1 MTIKVL
7 LDTDIGSD
15 IDDAI
20 CLAYLLAHPDCE
32 LLGITTVTGEGIQ
45 RAQLASA
52 LCRLAGVEVPI
63 YVGAQSP
70 LLIDQRQPHAPQAA
84 ALENWP
90 HETDFPQGQAVQFLQ
105 RTIRENP
112 GEVVLLT
119 IGPLTNA
126 ALLFATDPEIPAL
139 LKGMVLMG
147 GSFWSGE
154 RDGLEW
160 NIILDPHASA
170 MTYRARPPY
179 MRSIGLDVTTQVQ
192 MHAGAV
198 RERFQSGLLR
208 PVLDFAE
215 VWFKQREVI
224 TFHDPLAA
232 AVIFDEGICGFE
244 RGQVDIELDDPE
256 RLGKTHWSPGAD
268 DAYHEVATSVQA
280 DAFFEHY
287 FGVLGGD

>member
-20 CLAYLLAHPDCE
+20 CLAYLLAHPNCE
-32 LLGITTVTGEGIQ
+32 LLGITTVTGEGVQ

-232 AVIFDEGICGFE
+232 ALIFDEGICGFE